1 MHPPAIS
8 IKLKRLK
15 FKIQITLAIEPMHMA
30 TISTEETICLM
41 RLPPSRAPQIAPTKW
56 GGSSDLKYPARFA
69 LVGAIMLIFGGLP
82 AAAKDPG
89 TEAYMSRVLACEGPD
104 AKMEVYLPQSVVSR
118 TLNHSVIGYYAL
130 DLTEA
135 NKGKSLE
142 PVRIRLSPDK
152 QTVIVEQYTRG
163 APPTRIPV
171 AGGTVDFDN
180 RFGTAANCGPFQVT
194 E

>member
-1 MHPPAIS
+1 MGYFSGRQYRAVVLWSDKTVRPRGVKM
-8 IKLKRLK
+8 IKLFKTSRSRREHAALAAAYDLNLRLR
-15 FKIQITLAIEPMHMA
+15 
-30 TISTEETICLM
+30 EE
-41 RLPPSRAPQIAPTKW
+41 
-56 GGSSDLKYPARFA
+56 YPARLA
-69 LVGAIMLIFGGLP
+69 LAWAMMLIFGGLP

-89 TEAYMSRVLACEGPD
+89 KEAYMIRVLACEGPD

-118 TLNHSVIGYYAL
+118 TLNNSVIGYYAL
-130 DLTEA
+130 DLTDA
-135 NKGKSLE
+135 NKGKPLE

-180 RFGTAANCGPFQVT
+180 RFGTAAKCGAFQVT

>member
-1 MHPPAIS
+1 MPLYNGVTRRYDPGVKM
-8 IKLKRLK
+8 IKLFKTLSRSRREHVALTAAHDLNLRL
-15 FKIQITLAIEPMHMA
+15 
-30 TISTEETICLM
+30 
-41 RLPPSRAPQIAPTKW
+41 R
-56 GGSSDLKYPARFA
+56 GKYPARFTLA
-69 LVGAIMLIFGGLP
+69 GAIMLIFGGLP

-89 TEAYMSRVLACEGPD
+89 REAYMSRVLACEGPD

-163 APPTRIPV
+163 LPPTRIPV

-180 RFGTAANCGPFQVT
+180 RFGTAAKCGPFQVT

>member
-1 MHPPAIS
+1 VKM
-8 IKLKRLK
+8 IKL
-15 FKIQITLAIEPMHMA
+15 FKTSRSRREHAASAIAHDLNL
-30 TISTEETICLM
+30 CL
-41 RLPPSRAPQIAPTKW
+41 RKE
-56 GGSSDLKYPARFA
+56 YPARLAFVA
-69 LVGAIMLIFGGLP
+69 AMMLIFGGS

-89 TEAYMSRVLACEGPD
+89 KEAYMIRMLACEGPG
-104 AKMEVYLPQSVVSR
+104 AKMEVYLPQSFDR
-118 TLNHSVIGYYAL
+118 DGGPRATNKPVIGYYAL

-135 NKGKSLE
+135 NKGKPLE

-163 APPTRIPV
+163 LPPTRIPV

-180 RFGTAANCGPFQVT
+180 RFGTAAKCGPFQAT

>member
-1 MHPPAIS
+1 M
-8 IKLKRLK
+8 IKL
-15 FKIQITLAIEPMHMA
+15 FKTL
-30 TISTEETICLM
+30 
-41 RLPPSRAPQIAPTKW
+41 SRSRREHVALTAAH
-56 GGSSDLKYPARFA
+56 DLKYPARFA

-163 APPTRIPV
+163 APPTRIP
-171 AGGTVDFDN
+171 
-180 RFGTAANCGPFQVT
+180 TADDHQCLERALGPSG
-194 E
+194 